1 MHTALRYYMQCTLI
15 FDNTGIFSKQDE
27 EILNA
32 FLGTLA
38 PLLQSSKLF
47 RRSVLQTTINTGIGN
62 RLLYTRVLNAVLCLM
77 SQSVLTQFASH
88 CVVVA
93 ICKAAATS

>member
-47 RRSVLQTTINTGIGN
+47 RRSVLQTNCKHWYKQPSVVYESAQRGAVPYVHS
-62 RLLYTRVLNAVLCLM
+62 LY
-77 SQSVLTQFASH
+77 
-88 CVVVA
+88 
-93 ICKAAATS
+93 